1 MQFLG
6 YNICKSLL
14 FLKVVLIQSYAH
26 TLFYYIQRTERSDH
40 CIRWSLRGGLIQWK
54 ILKPVAFERMSF
66 KKGSHHKALMGKMLV
81 FWISDRLREVVAHEG
96 STILHSNYNWGG
108 RRTTS
113 IQTSCFCRACDALK
127 FRTAEARRVNWP

>member
-14 FLKVVLIQSYAH
+14 LLKVVLIQSYVH
-26 TLFYYIQRTERSDH
+26 TLCYYIQLTERSDH

-66 KKGSHHKALMGKMLV
+66 KKGSDHKALTGKMLV
-81 FWISDRLREVVAHEG
+81 FWKSDRLREVVAHEG
-96 STILHSNYNWGG
+96 STIFTQIIIGVG